1 MLFHPIQKKQAP
13 KTHERAANIPKDTF
27 IVSSCIKIIIFLAR
41 VYLQTTQIPTHHI
54 FHRDPGAGRSAA
66 CAGAVLRGAV
76 PLHGSFFPA
85 ARVHRAARPA
95 RAVRGGAVSA
105 CQDRTTPGVLPPASA
120 DALDAAW
127 GKPRMGARWG
137 GTQAAIDA
145 LACPGNWQF
154 RQVDKQ
160 EPHPPARQPQGAVP
174 LSRISPAPDLPALP
188 GLQRHPPPPDRAG
201 SANRRVMMVRPRRP
215 QDM

>member
-1 MLFHPIQKKQAP
+1 MLFHPIQKEQAH
-13 KTHERAANIPKDTF
+13 KTHERAAHIPKDTF
-27 IVSSCIKIIIFLAR
+27 IVSSCIEISIFLAR

-137 GTQAAIDA
+137 G
-145 LACPGNWQF
+145 
-154 RQVDKQ
+154 
-160 EPHPPARQPQGAVP
+160 ARKPR
-174 LSRISPAPDLPALP
+174 LTLWPAPATGSFGRSTNRSLT
-188 GLQRHPPPPDRAG
+188 RPPD
-201 SANRRVMMVRPRRP
+201 NRRAPSRCRGSHRPPTCQRFRVCNVIHRRQTERDRP
-215 QDM
+215 TAG